1 MGALGAGEHGQHI
14 LTLGGILGDY
24 PPTDPAGFDA
34 FAASL
39 PVPISRKQSREPSRW
54 MTRSR
59 FAFPPACG
67 IATSGCASS
76 RTGY

>member
-1 MGALGAGEHGQHI
+1 MGALGAVEHGQHI

-39 PVPISRKQSREPSRW
+39 PVPDIAEAIEGAEPLDDPVA
-54 MTRSR
+54 

-67 IATSGCASS
+67 ITTSGCASS